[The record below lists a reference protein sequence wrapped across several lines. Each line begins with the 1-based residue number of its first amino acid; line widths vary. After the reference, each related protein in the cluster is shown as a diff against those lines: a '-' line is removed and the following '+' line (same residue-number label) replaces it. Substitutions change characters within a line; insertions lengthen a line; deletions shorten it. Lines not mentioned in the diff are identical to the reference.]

1 MTNRENSIIF
11 EQEKE
16 EKMSKAN
23 GEKGKIVVI
32 LLTIFILILIALAV
46 GYYLGTL
53 KYEKQFESLSA
64 EFDKF
69 KSNYEYRLTSIES
82 NVSKI
87 MAFVSERKGETEEQ
101 VNRIKLMS
109 LLLKAKGE
117 IISCKLS
124 LANENKDK
132 SFEQIDNAIYTL
144 REALVL
150 AKRKEAEEIEKI
162 RLDLATVKGYLESNV
177 KKAQDELDK
186 LWRKIDDLIPRE

>member
-1 MTNRENSIIF
+1 MHFLER
-11 EQEKE
+11 KE
-16 EKMSKAN
+16 
-23 GEKGKIVVI
+23 GKLVVI
-32 LLTIFILILIALAV
+32 LLIIFILILIALAL

-53 KYEKQFESLSA
+53 KYEKQYERLSS
-64 EFDKF
+64 EFDRF
-69 KSNYEYRLTSIES
+69 RSNYEYRLTSIES
-82 NVSKI
+82 KVSKI

-124 LANENKDK
+124 LANENTDK
-132 SFEQIDNAIYTL
+132 SFEQIDNAIHTL

-150 AKRKEAEEIEKI
+150 AKREEAEEIEKI

-177 KKAQDELDK
+177 KKAQKELDK
-186 LWRKIDDLIPRE
+186 LWRKIDNLIPRD

>member
-1 MTNRENSIIF
+1 MNLV
-11 EQEKE
+11 EKKE
-16 EKMSKAN
+16 
-23 GEKGKIVVI
+23 GKIVVI
-32 LLTIFILILIALAV
+32 LLIIFILILIALAV

-53 KYEKQFESLSA
+53 KYEKQFENLSK

-69 KSNYEYRLTSIES
+69 RSNYEYRLTSIES
-82 NVSKI
+82 KVSKI
-87 MAFVSERKGETEEQ
+87 MAFVSEKKGETEEQ

-124 LANENKDK
+124 LANEDKNK
-132 SFEQIDNAIYTL
+132 SFEQIDNAIHTL
-144 REALVL
+144 REALTL
-150 AKRKEAEEIEKI
+150 AGREEAEEIEKI

-177 KKAQDELDK
+177 KKAQNELDK